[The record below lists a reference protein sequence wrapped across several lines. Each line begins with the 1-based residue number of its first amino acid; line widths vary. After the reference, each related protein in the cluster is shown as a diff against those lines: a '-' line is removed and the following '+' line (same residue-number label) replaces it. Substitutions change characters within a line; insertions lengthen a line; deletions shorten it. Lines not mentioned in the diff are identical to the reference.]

1 LDYSSYGFRERN
13 EELIVAAYDQT
24 YKIDHTE
31 FDLSFNYRPNE
42 IHQVSIGLS
51 SILYNINNGDFEP
64 LNDQSLVMP
73 IHLGSEKGLETG
85 IYLSDEWKVLP
96 TLTIYGGLRYNIY
109 NSLGPQTIYKYADGK
124 TRNESN
130 ITDTLYFG
138 NNQIVKTYG
147 GLDYRFAATYLINRD
162 ISVKASYNRLHQNI
176 FILSNTIA
184 MAPTDKWKL
193 ADYNIEPMKGDQ
205 VSIGFYSNFG
215 KKRMVELS
223 FEAYYKW
230 VKNLVEYKE
239 GANLVVNEYPERDI
253 LQGRLKSYG
262 IEFMVRK
269 PFGKLNGWINYT
281 YSRSIVEAID
291 ERTGDFNNFGMSYPA
306 NYDKPHS
313 LNVVANYKIS
323 KRFSLSSN
331 LVYSTGRPITYPTA
345 IYYQDGQKILHYST
359 INEYRIPDYFRI
371 DASMIIEGNLKKRK
385 FLHGSWIFSVYN
397 LTGRKNAYSVY
408 FTVEDDALKG
418 YKLSIFG
425 TQIFSVT
432 YDFKLGNYNE

>member
-1 LDYSSYGFRERN
+1 
-13 EELIVAAYDQT
+13 
-24 YKIDHTE
+24 
-31 FDLSFNYRPNE
+31 
-42 IHQVSIGLS
+42 
-51 SILYNINNGDFEP
+51 
-64 LNDQSLVMP
+64 
-73 IHLGSEKGLETG
+73 
-85 IYLSDEWKVLP
+85 
-96 TLTIYGGLRYNIY
+96 
-109 NSLGPQTIYKYADGK
+109 
-124 TRNESN
+124 
-130 ITDTLYFG
+130 
-138 NNQIVKTYG
+138 
-147 GLDYRFAATYLINRD
+147 
-162 ISVKASYNRLHQNI
+162 
-176 FILSNTIA
+176 
-184 MAPTDKWKL
+184 
-193 ADYNIEPMKGDQ
+193 
-205 VSIGFYSNFG
+205 
-215 KKRMVELS
+215 
-223 FEAYYKW
+223 